1 MSVSPTGCFI
11 GGPMRHFLTPPH
23 HFSKGAGSS
32 FVLVLIA
39 VFGLVSG
46 LAQAGGFL
54 QPQTSAAEQRP
65 QWAVPE
71 KRLEV
76 TGGDEQATLARL
88 ENARMRLLEAQQN
101 AQTANFLLT
110 RARTRRYPRGEALR
124 QIQDQ
129 VAQWNQ
135 ESQEAQAAFRSL
147 LGQARRQG
155 IGPGPLR
162 PFTELAEQIE
172 SSPERS

>member
-1 MSVSPTGCFI
+1 
-11 GGPMRHFLTPPH
+11 MRHFSIPPLH
-23 HFSKGAGSS
+23 LSKRLWSG
-32 FVLVLIA
+32 LILA
-39 VFGLVSG
+39 CIGTVAMTAG

-54 QPQTSAAEQRP
+54 QPQTSASEQRP

-71 KRLEV
+71 KRMEV
-76 TGGDEQATLARL
+76 TGVDEQASLARL
-88 ENARMRLLEAQQN
+88 ENARMRLLEARQN
-101 AQTANFLLT
+101 AQTASFLLT

-135 ESQEAQAAFRSL
+135 EEQEAQTAFRSL

-155 IGPGPLR
+155 IGPGLLR

>member
-1 MSVSPTGCFI
+1 
-11 GGPMRHFLTPPH
+11 MRHLSTPLH
-23 HFSKGAGSS
+23 YVAKGAGSG
-32 FVLVLIA
+32 FVLVLVAAFGMA
-39 VFGLVSG
+39 VG

-54 QPQTSAAEQRP
+54 QPRTSAAEERP

-76 TGGDEQATLARL
+76 TGSDEQATLARL

-155 IGPGPLR
+155 IGPGSLR
-162 PFTELAEQIE
+162 PFTELAEQME
-172 SSPERS
+172 RSPERS

>member
-1 MSVSPTGCFI
+1 
-11 GGPMRHFLTPPH
+11 MRHLSTPLH
-23 HFSKGAGSS
+23 YVAKGAGSG
-32 FVLVLIA
+32 FVLVLVAAFGMA
-39 VFGLVSG
+39 VG

-54 QPQTSAAEQRP
+54 QPRTSAAEERP

-76 TGGDEQATLARL
+76 TGSDEQATLARL

-135 ESQEAQAAFRSL
+135 E
-147 LGQARRQG
+147 
-155 IGPGPLR
+155 
-162 PFTELAEQIE
+162 
-172 SSPERS
+172 